1 MPTTTSS
8 RGSLLRRTTSGV
20 AAHSLHLEGRAID
33 VRLERCETA
42 RLHRAA
48 LAMRRG
54 GVGFYPRSDF
64 VHLDTGRFR
73 TWGGA

>member
-1 MPTTTSS
+1 MLRHTTNV
-8 RGSLLRRTTSGV
+8 V
-20 AAHSLHLEGRAID
+20 ATHSLHIEGRAID
-33 VRLERCETA
+33 IRLEGFDTA

-48 LAMRRG
+48 LAMARG

-73 TWGGA
+73 TWGAA